1 MSGRLLADRK
11 PEARTR
17 AAETGPPA
25 SRLRKVTIEWLA
37 GPLPPPRIWR
47 GCGRG
52 PTARIDLARLLF
64 AKRPARRQPRQTGGR
79 AESRRFFR
87 SNRTRRRPVS
97 MWRTHP
103 RPNSAPATPDN
114 SFAVYTPD
122 LPAGPDALGKGGV
135 LASVAELLAHR
146 RTTPPLTIGLFG
158 GRGTGKSFAL
168 AQLLDRVKRLAAA
181 AAGLGARSPFLSRI
195 VTVRVEAAR
204 STGDPATAIAAE
216 IFRTLNSGG
225 AGAEVLCGSGAG
237 SRACGARSPCR
248 RPRSQRT
255 PDRRPP
261 PPACRTASA
270 ARPRRT
276 PGQTRRDGPLQIGR
290 FARRYLRAGQSLPH
304 RGTPARLR
312 LHPWRSARH
321 LSRPGAQRRRSG
333 RRERPHLHLLQ
344 GAVGLSRPDAAPRRR
359 A

>member
-1 MSGRLLADRK
+1 MACWPFTAASNMERVRARANSEDRSCQTSFC
-11 PEARTR
+11 EAPSPKAAPTNRR
-17 AAETGPPA
+17 A
-25 SRLRKVTIEWLA
+25 S
-37 GPLPPPRIWR
+37 
-47 GCGRG
+47 
-52 PTARIDLARLLF
+52 
-64 AKRPARRQPRQTGGR
+64 
-79 AESRRFFR
+79 ESRRFFR
-87 SNRTRRRPVS
+87 VE
-97 MWRTHP
+97 
-103 RPNSAPATPDN
+103 PNAPATGLDAASAASARTGTRHAGQRP
-114 SFAVYTPD
+114 FAVYTPD
-122 LPAGPDALGKGGV
+122 LPAGPDALGKGGM

-168 AQLLDRVKRLAAA
+168 EQLLDRVKRLAAA

-195 VTVRVEAAR
+195 VTVRIEAAR

-225 AGAEVLCGSGAG
+225 GGAEVLRGSGAG

-276 PGQTRRDGPLQIGR
+276 PGQTRRDGPLRIGR
-290 FARRYLRAGQSLPH
+290 FARRYLRAGQSFPH

-312 LHPWRSARH
+312 LHPRRSARH

-333 RRERPHLHLLQ
+333 RRERPHRHLLQ

-359 A
+359 R